1 MQEHIG
7 KASSA
12 VSVRPEHPEPWQAVL
27 LVLAAAAALATAF
40 APSLALVLDAW
51 LTSEE
56 YSHGLLMPVV
66 GAYLLWQRWPALAK
80 MPPAG
85 TYKGFVPLACA
96 VALAAI
102 GVLAATQ
109 ALTQYACLLALLALI
124 YTALGPVWLRA
135 LLFPIALLALAIP
148 LPAFIYN
155 SLSLTLQLWSSALGV
170 IFIRMIGI
178 TVFLDGN
185 VIDLGALKLQVA
197 EACNGLRYLFPMIA
211 LSVLMA
217 YLYQAALWKRA
228 ILVLAALPI
237 AVLMNGLRIAMIGY
251 LVEHHGPSMAE
262 GFVHDLQGWGMFMA
276 SFGFLIALVLVLERC
291 TGNWR
296 GFTQVLGV
304 PAWSPAVGR
313 GAAAQSGVRAA
324 KRSHAPAL
332 LAVVLLGSAAVAT
345 TMLPNRT
352 ELIPQRAA
360 FSEFSKQIGPWTG
373 IGQRI
378 DAPFLRALKLS
389 DYLLMDFHRNDNT
402 LASAVSPVSLYVAWY
417 DSQRQGQAAH
427 SPRSC
432 LPGDGWEI
440 TALHTIELPSIGGV
454 NRAVISKG
462 EQSQLVYYWFEQRG
476 RVVANEY
483 AVKWWLFVDSLLRN
497 RSDGAL
503 VRVTTTLGP
512 GEPAAAADARMQSF
526 LREAEPAMQ
535 PYLAQ

>member
-1 MQEHIG
+1 MQKHIG
-7 KASSA
+7 NATSA
-12 VSVRPEHPEPWQAVL
+12 VSARPKHPEPWQAVL
-27 LVLAAAAALATAF
+27 LVLAAAVALATAF
-40 APSLALVLDAW
+40 APSLALVWDAW

-66 GAYLLWQRWPALAK
+66 GAYLLWLRWPTLARI
-80 MPPAG
+80 PPTG
-85 TYKGFVPLACA
+85 TYAGLVPLVCA

-102 GVLAATQ
+102 GLLAATQ
-109 ALTQYACLLALLALI
+109 ALTQYACLLALLALV

-135 LLFPIALLALAIP
+135 VLFPVALLALTIP

-170 IFIRMIGI
+170 LFIRSIGI

-185 VIDLGALKLQVA
+185 VIDLRALKLQVA
-197 EACNGLRYLFPMIA
+197 EACNGLRYLFPMVA

-217 YLYQAALWKRA
+217 YLYQAAMWKRA

-262 GFVHDLQGWGMFMA
+262 GFVHDLQGWGIFMA
-276 SFGFLIALVLVLERC
+276 SFGLLIVLVLVLERS
-291 TGNWR
+291 TGTWR

-304 PAWSPAVGR
+304 PAWSPGLKPD
-313 GAAAQSGVRAA
+313 AAAQTGLHVSARGNV
-324 KRSHAPAL
+324 PAM
-332 LAVVLLGSAAVAT
+332 LAVVLLGGAAIVA
-345 TMLPNRT
+345 TMLPDRS
-352 ELIPQRAA
+352 ELLPQRAE
-360 FSEFSKQIGPWTG
+360 FSEFGNQIGTWTG

-378 DAPFLRALKLS
+378 DAPLLRALKLS

-402 LASAVSPVSLYVAWY
+402 LASSISPVSLYVAWY

-440 TALHTIELPSIGGV
+440 TSLRTTALPDIGGV

-462 EQSQLVYYWFEQRG
+462 DQSQLVYYWFEQRG
-476 RVVANEY
+476 RVIANEY

-503 VRVTTTLGP
+503 IRVTTTLAP
-512 GEPAAAADARMQSF
+512 GEPAAAADARMQRF
-526 LREAEPAMQ
+526 MRDAKPALQ